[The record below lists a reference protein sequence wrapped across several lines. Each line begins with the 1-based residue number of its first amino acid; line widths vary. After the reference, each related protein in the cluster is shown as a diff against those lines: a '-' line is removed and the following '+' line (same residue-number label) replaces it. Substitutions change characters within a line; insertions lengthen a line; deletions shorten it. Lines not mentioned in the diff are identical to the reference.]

1 MRQHEIA
8 EMGYFILSCY
18 VGCAL
23 GSYLRFRAVLYITS
37 APQGQANG
45 PIPKQLP
52 ESVQQLDTNRDGI
65 AEGNA
70 EAELADVIVCAL
82 RAKALLML

>member
-1 MRQHEIA
+1 MRQPEIA

-37 APQGQANG
+37 APQGKANG
-45 PIPKQLP
+45 PIPK
-52 ESVQQLDTNRDGI
+52 
-65 AEGNA
+65 
-70 EAELADVIVCAL
+70 
-82 RAKALLML
+82 